1 MGSRLG
7 TLAASALLLAGCA
20 ALPSGPSE
28 LVLPGG
34 GVSFQQFQQDDDT
47 CRDFA
52 SHRVGLSPQD
62 AAVQA
67 GVGHAAIATAVGAA
81 AGAAMGSIYHEAAH
95 GAAWGA
101 GSGLLFGALN
111 GSQLGTQAAG
121 EAQHRYD
128 NAYVQCMYASGHQV
142 PVPPSVAQAQ
152 PMQRP
157 VARRSPPPRSS
168 APPPPPRGEP
178 PPPPPDV

>member
-1 MGSRLG
+1 MTARPVRALG
-7 TLAASALLLAGCA
+7 ASALLLAGCVS
-20 ALPSGPSE
+20 LPSGPSQ

-34 GVSFQQFQQDDDT
+34 GASFQQFQQDDDA

-52 SHRVGLSPQD
+52 SHRVGLSPTD

-81 AGAAMGSIYHEAAH
+81 AGAALGAVTHDAAQ

-101 GSGLLFGALN
+101 GSGLLFGALSGN
-111 GSQLGTQAAG
+111 ELAYQAGG

-142 PVPPSVAQAQ
+142 PVPASIAQAQ
-152 PMQRP
+152 PVHRP
-157 VARRSPPPRSS
+157 LARSAPPPRSS
-168 APPPPPRGEP
+168 PPPPPRGEP